1 MHEHKA
7 SEKGQTNSSSGTGV
21 QRVPGKPA
29 WIKPTGAPDGWKPP
43 GPNATSMAMTN
54 EDVPWTPGKVRES
67 NCRGDACKKLFK
79 EKEDDWLGRK
89 LPNGE

>member
-1 MHEHKA
+1 M
-7 SEKGQTNSSSGTGV
+7 
-21 QRVPGKPA
+21 
-29 WIKPTGAPDGWKPP
+29 GWKPP

-67 NCRGDACKKLFK
+67 NCGGGACKRLFK

-89 LPNGE
+89 PPDVEQLSIILVLPH